1 MADNNAVTKEDLQN
15 AINKAIAELT
25 NVIKVVVD
33 ERVSSTETKL
43 TAEMDRRFTEAQN
56 ATNKRFRR
64 ADRQRQ
70 LFRKEVENRF
80 HEIRGMIESRF
91 DRAKEYTDDVVV
103 KKIGE
108 LITLLDG
115 QAGMASRLDTEQQT
129 LGALYDRLRIDLDA
143 TQKSNDSEIT
153 DLRHRVTKL
162 EEEVFPSPA
171 EEA

>member
-1 MADNNAVTKEDLQN
+1 MADNNTVTKEDLQN
-15 AINKAIAELT
+15 AINNAIAELT

-56 ATNKRFRR
+56 ETNKRFRR

-80 HEIRGMIESRF
+80 HEIRGMIDNRF
-91 DRAKEYTDDVVV
+91 DRAKEYTDEAVVE
-103 KKIGE
+103 KIRE
-108 LITLLDG
+108 LKTLLDG

-129 LGALYDRLRIDLDA
+129 LGALYDQLRTDVDA
-143 TQKSNDSEIT
+143 QKSNDDAIT
-153 DLRHRVTKL
+153 DLKHRVTAL
-162 EEEVFPSPA
+162 EEEVFTSPA